1 MTTEN
6 LPDVVDTNVDSGKVG
21 VIEDKNDDLSGKQRK
36 RAVRKAKPKSK
47 REKEKKSLIP
57 KV

>member
-21 VIEDKNDDLSGKQRK
+21 VIEDKNEDLSEKKRK
-36 RAVRKAKPKSK
+36 RDKRKAKQKSRK
-47 REKEKKSLIP
+47 EKEKKSLIP